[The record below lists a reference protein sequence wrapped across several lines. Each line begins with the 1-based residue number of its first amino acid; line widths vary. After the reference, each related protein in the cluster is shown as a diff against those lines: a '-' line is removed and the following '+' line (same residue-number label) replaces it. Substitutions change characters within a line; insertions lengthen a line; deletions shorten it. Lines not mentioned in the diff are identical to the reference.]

1 MRVDAFSLHTFRMRF
16 PYGSS
21 HVFFAT
27 YFASEMSCS
36 LGRYEISFW
45 VSEMS
50 WFFGPDEISRD
61 FRMSVH
67 AL

>member
-1 MRVDAFSLHTFRMRF
+1 MRVDAFSLHTF
-16 PYGSS
+16 
-21 HVFFAT
+21 
-27 YFASEMSCS
+27 
-36 LGRYEISFW
+36 RYEISFW

>member
-1 MRVDAFSLHTFRMRF
+1 MRVHAFNLHSFRMRF

-21 HVFFAT
+21 HAFFAT
-27 YFASEMSCS
+27 YFAYGCHA
-36 LGRYEISFW
+36 LWAVTRFP
-45 VSEMS
+45 SEMS

-67 AL
+67 AF